1 MSEDRYE
8 GIAII
13 GMAGRFPGAENVEEF
28 WQNLLDGKETVSSFS
43 DEELAESGLD
53 AAAVRRR
60 GRYMPVRGV
69 LKDADC
75 FDAAFFGVHPKEAE
89 VMDPQ
94 QRVFLETC
102 WAALERAGYAPSQMT
117 SSVGVFAGQSFNTY
131 YLYALHQRQDLI
143 DLVGPEQVMFGNEK
157 DYLTTRVAYKLGL
170 KGPAI
175 NVSTACSTSL
185 VAVCQAVQSLL
196 TYQCDVALAGGVSVT
211 VPQKRGYYHDEGNI
225 GSADGHTR
233 TFDAQAAGTVFGNG
247 VGVAVL
253 KRLAEAVADGDEIY
267 AVIKGAALNN
277 DGSRRVSFTAPGVE
291 GQSEVVAMAHAL
303 AGVDPETI
311 TYVEAHGTATPL
323 GDPIEIAALTK
334 AFRFGTDA
342 KQFCGIGSVKT
353 NVGHLDAAAGVTGLI
368 KTALAL
374 HHKVIPASLHFT
386 TPNPKLDLEN
396 SPFYV
401 NASLQD
407 WKTKPG
413 VPRRAGVSAFGTGG
427 TNAHVVLEES
437 PELASSGPS
446 RPWQLLMLS
455 AKTPVALDRA
465 TSDLSQHLKRMPPT
479 TDPDEKTREL
489 ADAAYTL
496 QAGRSEFAERRIVVC
511 GEATEGAAAL
521 DARDPKRVFSH
532 RQQLRQP
539 PVVFMFPG
547 QGAQYPGMGAELYRL
562 EPVFRAE
569 VDRCCDLL
577 LPILGIDLRKV
588 MFPPSGLEEEA
599 KKQLVQ
605 TRFTQPALFVIE
617 YALAKLWMSWGIK
630 PAAMIGHS
638 VGEYAAACLSG
649 VFSVEEAIALV
660 ARRGALV
667 QAQPGGAMLS
677 VRLPEKEVL
686 PRLHSELDIAAINS
700 PNLCVV
706 AGPHEAIAALEKE
719 FESEGVAVRHL
730 HTSHAFHSQMMD
742 PVLDPFTEL
751 LRRAAFGEPQI
762 PFVSNVTARW
772 ITPEEA
778 KAPKY
783 WAGHVRQ
790 TVRFADGIAELLK
803 DSKNV
808 LLEVGPGQTLSTLSR
823 QHPAK
828 APEQIV
834 LSSLALQGAIEP
846 RGMLETL
853 GRLWMAGVEVDWQAF
868 YVNEQRRR
876 VVLPTYPFER
886 KRYWP
891 EPPAGVPHV
900 SSGAPVQAAATT
912 STNLSRSVTTGET
925 APVQSL
931 SSPLESSAQIQ
942 VGATRK
948 ERLVAAARSLLQELS
963 GSDLSN
969 VNPATGLLEFGLDS
983 LLLTQAAHLLQ
994 RKFGV
999 SITFRQLMEEL
1010 NSIDAIASYLD
1021 SKTSA
1026 EEPAEAAAPS
1036 KPAVPEKS
1044 VVAHPDR
1051 SGPFPLTEG
1060 QKEIW
1065 LAVQMGGAAAIA
1077 YNESLSLQFRGAFDA
1092 GVFRAALQQVI
1103 ERHPIVLASIDNE
1116 GGTQQIKPETKLEA
1130 PLVDVPGNSEAE
1142 REHELASMI
1151 ERDTCKPFDLETGP
1165 LLRVTIARLS
1175 SDHHVVI
1182 WTAHHIICDGWS
1194 ARLLVHELGKIYS
1207 ALKQGV
1213 APVLEA
1219 PASFREYAM
1228 ATQADCPAARNA
1240 LNYWT
1245 QRFADPPPQL
1255 DLPTDRPHP
1264 LVRSAKGATLKRVMG
1279 AAEHQALKRVAA
1291 QQGSTLVVLLM
1302 GALHTLLYRLT
1313 GQADTAAGLSIA
1325 GQAVSGKDCL
1335 VGHCV
1340 NFLPIRT
1347 QIRPEAGFHENLASV
1362 KKNVMDAYEH
1372 HECSIGSI
1380 LQQIKVPR
1388 VAGRLPLVEI
1398 NFSVDGDASGAKFEG
1413 VEFAS
1418 KGNPKP
1424 ALQHDLFFYFAEG
1437 TNGLVLNCFYNTD
1450 LFDATTI
1457 ERWLDHYQTLL
1468 DAIVRDPEQS
1478 VSNMS
1483 VLTESQRNELVC
1495 QWNDTAAA
1503 LNEKNQVLHGLI
1515 EEQAAKAPERTAL
1528 VFNGRE
1534 MTYRELDA
1542 RSNQLA
1548 WHLRGLG
1555 VGRDTLVGLY
1565 HERSLDMMVAL
1576 LGILKAGGAYV
1587 PLDPSFPQDR
1597 LRYMVEN
1604 SGMRVLITQ
1613 SALDGRLPTRP
1624 GSVVRMDA
1632 DCKEIAKHSRERL
1645 TDFSAD
1651 PHNLAYVLYTSG
1663 STGKPK
1669 GVAIEHV
1676 ALVNFLRSMQ
1686 REPGFDANDTLLAVT
1701 TLSFDIAGL
1710 ELYLPLISGGKVVI
1724 ASREDTH
1731 DPAQLMERIEESKCT
1746 VMQATPA
1753 TWRGLIEAG
1762 WGGSPKLKILCGG
1775 ESFPPD
1781 LGEKLLTR
1789 CRELW
1794 NMYGP
1799 TETTVWSTVS
1809 RVTSVKGTIPIGKP
1823 IANTDV
1829 YVLDANRNLAPVGV
1843 VGELYIGGVGVA
1855 RGYWHRP
1862 ELTEERFVANPYKA
1876 NSRMYR
1882 TGDLARWLADG
1893 TVECLGRVDNQV
1905 KIRGFRIELGEIEAV
1920 LSRHE
1925 SVRQC
1930 VVVAREDTPGDKKL
1944 VAYYAVAERQ
1954 TEPAASDLRSHLKN
1968 DVPDY
1973 MVPSAF
1979 VVMEKLPLTPNG
1991 KIDRKALPS
2000 PKAESAVDTTE
2011 FFGPRDPL
2019 EQALA
2024 NIWSKVLKVNR
2035 VGLRDNFF
2043 DLGGHSLNAVVL
2055 MSEVKKLTGKTL
2067 PLATLFQAATVETFA
2082 AILRGEGW
2090 KPFWSSLVP
2099 IRTGGT
2105 RNALFLVHGAEGNVL
2120 LYRQMARHLDPDQPV
2135 YGLQSQGLNGD
2146 GKLKTTIQ
2154 EMASEY
2160 VKEILA
2166 LQPEGPYF
2174 IGGYCLGGT
2183 IAFEMAQQLTA
2194 MGKNVEL
2201 AAMLDTYNAAQTP
2214 QSNRWF
2220 QKPLHLLQNFWFHCA
2235 NILSL
2240 PENDRERFL
2249 KEKVDIA
2256 IGRLSIRLQAALH
2269 AMRLLGKSEPDDFP
2283 HLMIKKVN
2291 DDAARR
2297 YTPRPYTGR
2306 VAVIRSKGYFAGLTD
2321 PNYGWGKV
2329 VREGLEIHQLPM
2341 YPKGMLI
2348 EPFCR
2353 ELANTL
2359 ELCLHRPDASPECVQ
2374 PELEEALASSSK

>member
-28 WQNLLDGKETVSSFS
+28 WQNLLDGEETVSSFS

-53 AAAVRRR
+53 PAALRRR

-94 QRVFLETC
+94 QRVFLEIC

-117 SSVGVFAGQSFNTY
+117 GSVGVFAGQSFNTY
-131 YLYALHQRQDLI
+131 YLHALHQRQDLI

-247 VGVAVL
+247 VGVVVL

-267 AVIKGAALNN
+267 SVIKGAALNN

-291 GQSEVVAMAHAL
+291 GQSEVIAMAHAL

-323 GDPIEIAALTK
+323 GDPIEIAGLTK
-334 AFRFGTDA
+334 AFRLGTDA
-342 KQFCGIGSVKT
+342 KQFCAIGSVKT

-374 HHKVIPASLHFT
+374 RHKVIPASLHFT
-386 TPNPKLDLEN
+386 RPNPKLDLED

-407 WKTKPG
+407 WKTRPG
-413 VPRRAGVSAFGTGG
+413 IPRRAGVSAFGTGG
-427 TNAHVVLEES
+427 TNAHVVLEEA
-437 PELASSGPS
+437 PELPSSGPS
-446 RPWQLLMLS
+446 RPWQLLVLS
-455 AKTPVALDRA
+455 AKTPAALDRA
-465 TSDLSQHLKRMPPT
+465 TSDLSQHLEKMPST
-479 TDPDEKTREL
+479 ASADERTRQL

-496 QAGRSEFAERRIVVC
+496 QTGRSEFGERRIFVC
-511 GEATEGAAAL
+511 RDAAEGAAAL
-521 DARDPKRVFSH
+521 DARDPKRVFSR

-547 QGAQYPGMGAELYRL
+547 QGAQYPGMGAELYRS
-562 EPVFRAE
+562 EPVFAAE
-569 VDRCCDLL
+569 VDHCCELL
-577 LPILGIDLRKV
+577 LPILGMELRKV
-588 MFPPSGLEEEA
+588 MFPLGGSEEEA

-605 TRFTQPALFVIE
+605 TRLTQPALFVIE

-638 VGEYAAACLSG
+638 VGEYAAACLAG
-649 VFSVEEAIALV
+649 VFSVEEAISLV

-677 VRLPEKEVL
+677 VRLPEQEVL
-686 PRLHSELDIAAINS
+686 PRLDSRLDIAAINS

-706 AGPHEAIAALEKE
+706 AGPHEAIATLEKE

-742 PVLDPFTEL
+742 PVLDPFQQL

-772 ITPEEA
+772 ITPAEA
-778 KAPKY
+778 KAPEY

-803 DSKNV
+803 DARNV

-828 APEQIV
+828 PSEQIV
-834 LSSLALQGAIEP
+834 LSSLALQGALEA

-868 YVNEQRRR
+868 YAHEQRRR

-891 EPPAGVPHV
+891 EPPVGVPQTSFAV
-900 SSGAPVQAAATT
+900 PVQVATMT
-912 STNLSRSVTTGET
+912 RSDLPKSAVGAETGHVQCVSNSLASVTGVQT
-925 APVQSL
+925 A
-931 SSPLESSAQIQ
+931 
-942 VGATRK
+942 ATRK
-948 ERLVAAARSLLQELS
+948 ERLMAATRSLLQELS
-963 GSDLSN
+963 GADLSS
-969 VNPATGLLEFGLDS
+969 VNPTTGLLELGLDS
-983 LLLTQAAHLLQ
+983 LLLTRAAHLLQ

-1010 NSIDAIASYLD
+1010 NSLDTIASYLD
-1021 SKTSA
+1021 AKMATDEPVAASDVSKS
-1026 EEPAEAAAPS
+1026 
-1036 KPAVPEKS
+1036 AVPEKA
-1044 VVAHPDR
+1044 VGAHPDR

-1065 LAVQMGGAAAIA
+1065 LAVQMGGAAALA
-1077 YNESLSLQFRGAFDA
+1077 YNESLSLQFRGAFDVN
-1092 GVFRAALQQVI
+1092 VFRAALQQVI
-1103 ERHPIVLASIDNE
+1103 ERHPIVLASIDSE
-1116 GGTQQIKPETKLEA
+1116 GRTQQVKPETKLEA
-1130 PLVDVPGNSEAE
+1130 LLVDVPGKSEAE
-1142 REHELASMI
+1142 RELELANMI
-1151 ERDTCKPFDLETGP
+1151 ERETCKPFDLEAGP
-1165 LLRVTIARLS
+1165 LLRVKIARLS
-1175 SDHHVVI
+1175 QDYHVVI

-1194 ARLLVHELGKIYS
+1194 ARLLIQELGKIYS

-1213 APVLEA
+1213 VPVLDA
-1219 PASFREYAM
+1219 PASFREYAL
-1228 ATQADCPAARNA
+1228 ATQADRPAARRA

-1264 LVRSAKGATLKRVMG
+1264 LVRSADGATLKRVVGG
-1279 AAEHQALKRVAA
+1279 ADHQVLKRVAA

-1302 GALHTLLYRLT
+1302 GALQSLLYRLT
-1313 GQADTAAGLSIA
+1313 GQTDTAVGLSMA
-1325 GQAVSGKDCL
+1325 GQAVSGNDCL

-1347 QIRPEAGFHENLASV
+1347 QTKPDAGFHENLASV

-1398 NFSVDGDASGAKFEG
+1398 NFSVDGDAGGAKFEE
-1413 VEFAS
+1413 VEFVC

-1424 ALQHDLFFYFAEG
+1424 ALQHDLFFYFVEG
-1437 TNGLVLNCFYNTD
+1437 ASGLALNCFYNTA
-1450 LFDATTI
+1450 LFDAATI
-1457 ERWLDHYQTLL
+1457 ERWLDHYQMLL
-1468 DAIVRDPEQS
+1468 EAIVSDPKQT
-1478 VSNMS
+1478 VSS
-1483 VLTESQRNELVC
+1483 LPILTQAQRSQLVNK
-1495 QWNDTAAA
+1495 WNDTVVA
-1503 LNEKNQVLHGLI
+1503 LHDKNPVLHSLI
-1515 EEQAAKAPERTAL
+1515 EEQSAKIPERIAL
-1528 VFNGRE
+1528 VFNGRS

-1548 WHLRGLG
+1548 RHLRGLG
-1555 VGRDTLVGLY
+1555 VGQDALVGLY

-1597 LRYMVEN
+1597 LNYMVEN
-1604 SGMRVLITQ
+1604 SGMGVLITQ
-1613 SALDGRLPTRP
+1613 SALDGTLPARP
-1624 GSVVRMDA
+1624 SSVVLMDA
-1632 DCKEIAKHSRERL
+1632 DWNEIAKRSAERL
-1645 TDFSAD
+1645 TDSSSS

-1669 GVAIEHV
+1669 GVAIEHL

-1731 DPAQLMERIEESKCT
+1731 DPARLMERMDESKCT

-1762 WGGSPKLKILCGG
+1762 WSGSRKLKILCGG
-1775 ESFPPD
+1775 ESCPPD
-1781 LGEKLLTR
+1781 LAEELLTR

-1809 RVTSVKGTIPIGKP
+1809 RVWSAKGTISIGRP

-1829 YVLDANRNLAPVGV
+1829 YVLDANRNLVPVGV
-1843 VGELYIGGVGVA
+1843 VGELYIGGAGVA

-1862 ELTEERFVANPYKA
+1862 ELTAERFVANPYKGK
-1876 NSRMYR
+1876 SRMYR
-1882 TGDLARWLADG
+1882 TGDLARWRADG
-1893 TVECLGRVDNQV
+1893 NLECLGRVDSQV

-1925 SVRQC
+1925 SVQQC

-1944 VAYYAVAERQ
+1944 VAYCEIADGQ
-1954 TEPAASDLRSHLKN
+1954 TEAAAGDLRTYLKN
-1968 DVPDY
+1968 ELPDY

-1991 KIDRKALPS
+1991 KIDRKALPF
-2000 PKAESAVDTTE
+2000 PQTESAGDSAE
-2011 FFGPRDPL
+2011 FIGPRDPL
-2019 EQALA
+2019 EQALV
-2024 NIWSKVLKVNR
+2024 NIWSKVLKVKR

-2055 MSEVKKLTGKTL
+2055 MSEVKKLTGKAL
-2067 PLATLFQAATVETFA
+2067 PLATLFQAATIEA
-2082 AILRGEGW
+2082 LADILRGEGW
-2090 KPFWSSLVP
+2090 KPSWSSLVP

-2105 RNALFLVHGAEGNVL
+2105 RSPLFLVHGAEGNVL
-2120 LYRQMARHLDPDQPV
+2120 LYRQMARYLDPDQPV

-2146 GKLKTTIQ
+2146 GKLKTNI
-2154 EMASEY
+2154 EDMASEY
-2160 VKEILA
+2160 VKEILD

-2174 IGGYCLGGT
+2174 LGGYCLGGT

-2194 MGKNVEL
+2194 LGKKVEL
-2201 AAMLDTYNAAQTP
+2201 VAMLDTYNAARVP
-2214 QSNRWF
+2214 QSNYWLRG
-2220 QKPLHLLQNFWFHCA
+2220 PLHLLQNLWFHGA
-2235 NILSL
+2235 NILAL
-2240 PENDRERFL
+2240 PGREREKFL

-2256 IGRLSIRLQAALH
+2256 IGRLSIRLQAALR
-2269 AMRLLGKSEPDDFP
+2269 AIRRLGKAEPDNFP
-2283 HLMIKKVN
+2283 HLMIKEMN
-2291 DDAARR
+2291 DDAAGR
-2297 YTPRPYTGR
+2297 YMPHPYAGR
-2306 VAVIRSKGYFAGLTD
+2306 VALIRSKGYFAGLAD
-2321 PNYGWGKV
+2321 PSYGWGDF
-2329 VREGLEIHQLPM
+2329 VREGLEIRQLPV

-2359 ELCLHRPDASPECVQ
+2359 EMYLQRPDASPECVQ
-2374 PELEEALASSSK
+2374 PEFEEAVASSTR